1 MKTILPDGSVK
12 IDYEMSFG
20 VYSMRSSLTFSAEQ
34 YKILSE
40 AQIEAIKQS
49 RFDDWLD
56 NVLNPYTPPEG
67 E

>member
-20 VYSMRSSLTFSAEQ
+20 VYSMISSLTFSAEQ

-56 NVLNPYTPPEG
+56 NVLNPCTPPEG